1 MSGTLRDLLFWSR
14 IRCFAC
20 KNHRWGLGPT
30 GTCYSDARHT
40 VLHTENHR
48 WGLGPLDTSN
58 CGHKIA
64 VLNAQNH
71 RWGLEPIEPSNS
83 GANHAVVHAQNE
95 RSCLGPIETC
105 YSGPEFAVLQAKT
118 TGWVLDPQRLV
129 ILVLKSLFCMHKTTG
144 DGWNQYSLCVKHAV
158 MCAQNHR
165 WGLGHIET
173 WNSGPNHAVFMHITT
188 GYVLNS

>member
-1 MSGTLRDLLFWSR
+1 MSGTLRDLLFWCR

-20 KNHRWGLGPT
+20 QNHRWGLGPT
-30 GTCYSDARHT
+30 GTCNSDDRHT
-40 VLHTENHR
+40 VLHSENHR
-48 WGLGPLDTSN
+48 WGLGPIDTSN
-58 CGHKIA
+58 CGHKVA

-105 YSGPEFAVLQAKT
+105 YSGPEFAVLHAKA
-118 TGWVLDPQRLV
+118 TGWVLDPQRFV

-144 DGWNQYSLCVKHAV
+144 DGWNQYSLFIFVLITQYVCSKPQ
-158 MCAQNHR
+158 MRSGTHR
-165 WGLGHIET
+165 ELKFW
-173 WNSGPNHAVFMHITT
+173 S
-188 GYVLNS
+188 